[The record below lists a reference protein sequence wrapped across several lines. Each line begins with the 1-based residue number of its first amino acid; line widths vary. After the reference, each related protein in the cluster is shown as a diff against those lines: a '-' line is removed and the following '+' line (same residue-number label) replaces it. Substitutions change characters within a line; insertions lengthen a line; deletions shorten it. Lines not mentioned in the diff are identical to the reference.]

1 MNAVLIKQRL
11 IIAIYCSIPRIEHG
25 TLLLMLQKVEPL
37 TCQFR
42 VNSPASDVVVVPS
55 LVHAKETVRRLAA
68 VTDLL
73 RDREDFALGN
83 IHILI
88 LFRCSG
94 REIDGQISSAARPV
108 AQRRY

>member
-1 MNAVLIKQRL
+1 VNAVGVKQRL
-11 IIAIYCSIPRIEHG
+11 VVAIYCTIPVREHG

-37 TCQFR
+37 ACQFR
-42 VNSPASDVVVVPS
+42 VYAPAPDVVIVPS

-73 RDREDFALGN
+73 RDREDFIRGN
-83 IHILI
+83 VHVLI

-94 REIDGQISSAARPV
+94 REIDGQIGSAARPV